1 MRRRPKGPLRI
12 YNSTEQSGI
21 VRFRLSWTRLKATLA
36 AGGPRSDDS
45 PNHSSL
51 LHSIYSG
58 IHQVKKLVLL
68 CSTAA
73 CFMPAA
79 AYAQSTGTVTTEEII
94 ITGSRERGVGGVEIP
109 DTTKAKAVI
118 SKELIGHQA
127 AGQTILNVVNLVP
140 SVNFTNSDPY
150 GSSGGNIR
158 IRGFDGN
165 RISLTFDGVP
175 LNDSGNY
182 AIFSGQQLDPELV
195 EQINVGLG
203 VTDVDS
209 PTASAAGG
217 TINYRTIIP
226 SDDLGARLS
235 ASIGDWHYRR
245 FFGMIQTGA
254 NAIGTKAWFSASHA
268 ENDKF
273 KGPGDISKWQF
284 NGRIYQPIGSKGDFV
299 SIAGHYNHN
308 RNNFYRN
315 PSVTD
320 LRGILTATEI
330 PTATPTADAPLV
342 IGAFN
347 GSQEDAVMD
356 FDNLASC
363 NRTVPGPG
371 VQNDNGGTGPNGR
384 GPNAPAVNG
393 SAANNP
399 LNSSSCSNYFNVR
412 INPSN
417 TGNLRGQ
424 SRFTLMDNLL
434 LTVDPSFQY
443 VLANGGGSTAL
454 AENSR
459 RVKGA
464 NQTGPGKDLNGD
476 GDTVDTVRFFTPNNT
491 NTHRYGLTSSLIYD
505 ISPEHRVRIAY
516 TYDRAK
522 HRQTG
527 EWGFLEANGDPES
540 VFSGLNA
547 TSVTDASGFQIQQ
560 RDRRSIALLNQISGQ
575 YIGKF
580 FEEALRVEVGIRR
593 PFFKRDLQTFC
604 PIQASDGFA
613 YCTSEAILPVGSPI
627 VAHPTIPDRIPVFI
641 NQGDPIPTGAVAGTY
656 NFLYAPFK
664 ADYKY
669 GKILPNVGFTYN
681 ITSPIQV
688 FGSYAKGFS
697 APRTDNLYRAPVVD
711 VKPEETNAFDLGVRY
726 TTGKIQAQLAGWKI
740 DYKNRIV
747 TSFNEDLGISID
759 RNVGKVNSYGVDGS
773 VAVKPVKGLT
783 VLAIASWIH
792 AELKDNIEIGRSTA
806 AALPAGLFFC
816 DGTAPTG
823 TTTETT
829 CAPTAGRMVA
839 ETPKWQFGGRAQYD
853 IGPVQIGIQGK
864 HVGSRFATDVNDVK
878 AKGYNIVD
886 LDARV
891 GTDFVGLKN
900 SYLQFNLQNVFDQF
914 YFGNISTQIRN
925 SDNPNFAVGSPRT
938 LSATLNIGL

>member
-1 MRRRPKGPLRI
+1 MLEGKLRVCF
-12 YNSTEQSGI
+12 QSI
-21 VRFRLSWTRLKATLA
+21 
-36 AGGPRSDDS
+36 P
-45 PNHSSL
+45 
-51 LHSIYSG
+51 SG
-58 IHQVKKLVLL
+58 FNVKKLVLL
-68 CSTAA
+68 CSAAA
-73 CFMPAA
+73 CFVPAS
-79 AYAQSTGTVTTEEII
+79 AYAQSTGTVTTEEIV
-94 ITGSRERGVGGVEIP
+94 ITGTRTRGVGGLEIP

-182 AIFSGQQLDPELV
+182 AIFSNQQLDPELV
-195 EQINVGLG
+195 DQINVGLG

-226 SDDLGARLS
+226 TDDMGARLS
-235 ASIGDWHYRR
+235 ASVGDWNYRR
-245 FFGMIQTGA
+245 FFALFETGA
-254 NAIGTKAWFSASHA
+254 SSFGTKAWFSASHA

-273 KGPGDISKWQF
+273 KGPGQISKWQY
-284 NGRIYQPIGSKGDFV
+284 NGRIYQPIGSNGDFV
-299 SIAGHYNHN
+299 SVAAHYNHN

-315 PSVTD
+315 PGVSD
-320 LRGILTATEI
+320 LRNLLGSGEIIANTA
-330 PTATPTADAPLV
+330 ASADNPITV
-342 IGAFN
+342 GYFN
-347 GSQEDAVMD
+347 ESQAHDVMG
-356 FDNLASC
+356 FDNDSTCASA
-363 NRTVPGPG
+363 NRTFAG
-371 VQNDNGGTGPNGR
+371 
-384 GPNAPAVNG
+384 
-393 SAANNP
+393 
-399 LNSSSCSNYFNVR
+399 CSNFYEVR

-424 SRFTLMDNLL
+424 SRFTLRDGLL

-443 VLANGGGSTAL
+443 VLANGGGTFTLGESSRRARGGNPTAL
-454 AENSR
+454 G
-459 RVKGA
+459 V
-464 NQTGPGKDLNGD
+464 DYNGD
-476 GDTVDTVRFFTPNNT
+476 GDLNDTVRFYTPNNT

-505 ISPEHRVRIAY
+505 ITQDHRVRIAY
-516 TYDRAK
+516 TYDRAR

-527 EWGFLEANGDPES
+527 EWGFLEDNGRPES
-540 VFSGLNA
+540 VFAGLNA
-547 TSVTDASGFQIQQ
+547 TPVVTADGFQLQQ

-575 YIGKF
+575 YIGRF
-580 FEEALRVEVGIRR
+580 FEDALRVEVGIRR
-593 PFFKRDLQTFC
+593 PFFKRNLQTFC

-627 VAHPTIPDRIPVFI
+627 VDHPTIPDRLPVFI

-664 ADYKY
+664 AEYKY
-669 GKILPNVGFTYN
+669 GKILPNLGFTYN
-681 ITSPIQV
+681 VTGPVQV

-726 TTGKIQAQLAGWKI
+726 TTAKIQAQVAGWKI
-740 DYKNRIV
+740 DYTNRIV
-747 TSFNEDLGISID
+747 TSFNQDLGISID
-759 RNVGKVNSYGVDGS
+759 RNVGKVNSYGFDASIGVR
-773 VAVKPVKGLT
+773 PVRKLQL
-783 VLAIASWIH
+783 LAIASYIH
-792 AELKDNIEIGRSTA
+792 AELKDDVEIGRSTA
-806 AALPAGLFFC
+806 AALPAGLIFC

-823 TTTETT
+823 TATETT
-829 CAPTAGRMVA
+829 CAPTKGRMVT
-839 ETPKWQFGGRAQYD
+839 ETPKWQLGGRAQYE
-853 IGPVQIGIQGK
+853 IGPFTFGLQGK
-864 HVGSRFATDVNDVK
+864 HIGSRFATDVNDVK
-878 AKGYNIVD
+878 SKGYTV
-886 LDARV
+886 LDADARI
-891 GTDFVGLKN
+891 GTEWLGLKN
-900 SYLQFNLQNVFDQF
+900 SYLQLNLQNVFDQF
-914 YFGNISTQIRN
+914 YLGNISTQIRA